1 MTALY
6 DDRLESFPACFK
18 PNTQIYAAHRPN
30 PDFALNAPLITQLS
44 RDGFTATR
52 ATHVAPDPARV
63 IDIPCADAFSI
74 IVQLEDF
81 ADHRLWR
88 GRRLSYSG
96 GYQQGSVSLPFM
108 GDELRCQH
116 RTSYDNLRVNIPR
129 QTLDQLQDES
139 GGAKVDMFRYE
150 QGGSKDPVLYHL
162 AQALLPALHRP
173 DMANRLFLDH
183 LLLAMCGHALQR
195 YGRVRPLSGK
205 PSASLTPVQLRVAQE
220 LIASQ
225 LGNDL
230 SVERIAQE
238 CSLSRSHFSRAFKQA
253 TGVAPHTWLLRMR
266 VERAKAML
274 LERPM
279 IAMARMAQECGFAD
293 QPHLT
298 RVFTRLVGETPSAWR
313 SRQQRLV
320 FLPI

>member
-1 MTALY
+1 V
-6 DDRLESFPACFK
+6 
-18 PNTQIYAAHRPN
+18 
-30 PDFALNAPLITQLS
+30 NAPLITQLT
-44 RDGFTATR
+44 RDDFTATR
-52 ATHVAPDPARV
+52 ATHAAPDPEWV
-63 IDIPCADAFSI
+63 VDIPCADAFSI

-116 RTSYDNLRVNIPR
+116 RTAYDNLRLNIPR
-129 QTLDQLQDES
+129 QTLDQLQAER
-139 GGAKVDMFRYE
+139 GEARVDMFRYE
-150 QGGSKDPVLYHL
+150 QGGSRDPVLYHL
-162 AQALLPALHRP
+162 AQAMLPALQRP

-183 LLLAMCGHALQR
+183 LLLAMCGHALQH
-195 YGRVRPLSGK
+195 YGRVRPASGK
-205 PSASLTPVQLRVAQE
+205 SSASLTPVQLSLAKE

-253 TGVAPHTWLLRMR
+253 TGVAPHTWLLHMR
-266 VERAKAML
+266 VERAKAL
-274 LERPM
+274 LLQQPS
-279 IAMARMAQECGFAD
+279 IPMARMAQECGFAD

-298 RVFTRLVGETPSAWR
+298 RVFTRLVGQTPSAWR

>member
-1 MTALY
+1 M
-6 DDRLESFPACFK
+6 
-18 PNTQIYAAHRPN
+18 
-30 PDFALNAPLITQLS
+30 NAPLITQLS
-44 RDGFTATR
+44 RDSFTATR
-52 ATHVAPDPARV
+52 AKNAAPDPARV

-96 GYQQGSVSLPFM
+96 GYQKGSVSLPFM

-116 RTSYDNLRVNIPR
+116 RTAYDNLRVNIPR
-129 QTLDQLQDES
+129 QTLDQMQAES

-150 QGGSKDPVLYHL
+150 QGGCKDPVLYHL
-162 AQALLPALHRP
+162 AQAMLPALQRP
-173 DMANRLFLDH
+173 DIANRLFVDH
-183 LLLAMCGHALQR
+183 LLWAMCSHAMQH
-195 YGRVRPLSGK
+195 YGRARPAAGK
-205 PSASLTPVQLRVAQE
+205 PCARLTPLQLRLAKE

-253 TGVAPHTWLLRMR
+253 TGVAPHTWLLHMR
-266 VERAKAML
+266 VERAKSLL
-274 LERPM
+274 LEQPM
-279 IAMARMAQECGFAD
+279 IAMARIAQDCGFAD

-298 RVFTRLVGETPSAWR
+298 RVFTRLVGEPPSAWR

>member
-1 MTALY
+1 
-6 DDRLESFPACFK
+6 
-18 PNTQIYAAHRPN
+18 
-30 PDFALNAPLITQLS
+30 LNELSIVQLS
-44 RDGFTATR
+44 RDSITATR
-52 ATHVAPDPARV
+52 ATQATPDPARV

-116 RTSYDNLRVNIPR
+116 RTAYDNLRVNIPR
-129 QTLDQLQDES
+129 QTLDQLQAEN

-162 AQALLPALHRP
+162 AQALLPALQRP
-173 DMANRLFLDH
+173 DMANRLFIDH
-183 LLLAMCGHALQR
+183 VLLAMFGHALQH
-195 YGRVRPLSGK
+195 YGRVRPASGK
-205 PSASLTPVQLRVAQE
+205 PCASLTPVQLRLAQE

-225 LGNDL
+225 LGNEL

-253 TGVAPHTWLLRMR
+253 TGVAPHTWLLHMR
-266 VERAKAML
+266 VERAKGML
-274 LERPM
+274 LEQPV
-279 IAMARMAQECGFAD
+279 IPMARIAQECGFAD

-298 RVFTRLVGETPSAWR
+298 RVFSRLVGQTPSVWR
-313 SRQQRLV
+313 SRQQPLV
-320 FLPI
+320 FLPV